1 MPTRDTY
8 FRQAALMM
16 RALPF
21 VAEEDCFALKGGT
34 AINFFHRN
42 LPRLSVDIDL
52 TYLPMANRAESLKS
66 IDQALKRIGARIQR
80 NMPGVSI
87 QPTALKG
94 ENTVV
99 KLLIREK
106 DAQIKIEVTPVLRGS
121 VFDTQK
127 VGVCEAVE
135 NQFGFAEIQVL
146 SFADLYGGKLV
157 AAFDRQHPR
166 DLFDVAELL
175 SNEGVTEDIR
185 AAFVVYLISHNRPMA
200 EVLAPKRKNIDQEF
214 ESGFSGMTNEPV
226 SLSNLIEAREQAI
239 DQIVAA
245 MPNEHRKFLVGFE
258 QGDPDWSLLPFKHI
272 KALPAVQWRVQNLD
286 GLAHDKRTQLV
297 ENLERVLDDGRG

>member
-1 MPTRDTY
+1 MPTRDAY
-8 FRQAALMM
+8 FRQAALLM

-66 IDQALKRIGARIQR
+66 IDQALKHIGARIQR

-87 QPTALKG
+87 QPTAIKG
-94 ENTVV
+94 ETAVV
-99 KLLIREK
+99 KLLILEK

-121 VFDTQK
+121 VFDPK
-127 VGVCEAVE
+127 KAPVCEAVE
-135 NQFGFAEIQVL
+135 NQFGFAEIQIL

-166 DLFDVAELL
+166 DLFDVAGLL
-175 SNEGVTEDIR
+175 SNEGVTDDIR
-185 AAFVVYLISHNRPMA
+185 TAFVVYLISHNRPMA
-200 EVLAPKRKNIDQEF
+200 EVLAPTRKNIDQEF
-214 ESGFSGMTNEPV
+214 ESGFAGMTNEPI
-226 SLSNLIEAREQAI
+226 SLSDLIEAREQAI
-239 DQIVAA
+239 DQMVAA
-245 MPNEHRKFLVGFE
+245 MPDEHRKFLIGFE
-258 QGDPDWSLLPFKHI
+258 KGDPDWSLLPFEHV

-286 GLAHDKRTQLV
+286 GLAPDKRTRLV
-297 ENLERVLDDGRG
+297 ETLESVLDSDRA